1 MYFSFISLHN
11 HVVIQSILDKMKIG
25 GSMAYTLVF
34 LLMILIAHQSFAYYE
49 YEPNA
54 RNSKIEIDLNVNF
67 NINGLKPKQKTTGNL
82 SFKELFI
89 NDIVFYYKKLY
100 TYS

>member
-1 MYFSFISLHN
+1 MAEPIHFSFISLHN
-11 HVVIQSILDKMKIG
+11 PVVIHSLLDTMKIG

-67 NINGLKPKQKTTGNL
+67 NINGLKPKQKTSGNL
-82 SFKELFI
+82 SFKGLSI
-89 NDIVFYYKKLY
+89 NDIFFLL
-100 TYS
+100 TLI